1 MAHGALGHNPQMTSV
16 QPGAASDGEAV
27 AAIRAARRL
36 RTLIADA
43 AFAAGSRL
51 PAEREL
57 AVLTGCSRATVRRA
71 LITLEA
77 EGVVVQTSARVRRVA
92 GAGAS
97 TGRGARRVVV
107 LGGRVALGSLKGA
120 IAGFIS
126 TAAATCIDRLQAGDC
141 VPLPTVAGSRS
152 WLDVLDAEGRID
164 AVVALSD
171 IATQATLSGWLATP
185 RPPLVVWAESLP
197 SGWPKAAAL
206 NCVRHDHRA
215 GAMALVKA
223 LAQRGCRRL
232 AVIWWEPLRGHVPL
246 WWEAERLAGY
256 SDGARAAGIESPII
270 VHVPQ
275 PVGGPDQ
282 RLNADIRRRLMF
294 GFLHDLLSGNQ
305 LTGDQLPGKH
315 RCDGLLAIDDATLH
329 AIGEAL
335 RMSGHVPG
343 VDIQLAGYDHGHAYG
358 APALPFPAVTID
370 QDPMAIGLALAERVL
385 ALLAE
390 PKQLPHHVLV
400 PPTIIF
406 K

>member
-1 MAHGALGHNPQMTSV
+1 MSDATS
-16 QPGAASDGEAV
+16 
-27 AAIRAARRL
+27 
-36 RTLIADA
+36 
-43 AFAAGSRL
+43 
-51 PAEREL
+51 EL
-57 AVLTGCSRATVRRA
+57 A
-71 LITLEA
+71 
-77 EGVVVQTSARVRRVA
+77 
-92 GAGAS
+92 
-97 TGRGARRVVV
+97 
-107 LGGRVALGSLKGA
+107 
-120 IAGFIS
+120 
-126 TAAATCIDRLQAGDC
+126 GD
-141 VPLPTVAGSRS
+141 
-152 WLDVLDAEGRID
+152 
-164 AVVALSD
+164 
-171 IATQATLSGWLATP
+171 
-185 RPPLVVWAESLP
+185 
-197 SGWPKAAAL
+197 
-206 NCVRHDHRA
+206 
-215 GAMALVKA
+215 
-223 LAQRGCRRL
+223 
-232 AVIWWEPLRGHVPL
+232 
-246 WWEAERLAGY
+246 
-256 SDGARAAGIESPII
+256 PII